1 MMVVFYYFFIKAKMV
16 NGTMSVG
23 HGFDASIG
31 YENGYFIQVSYD
43 SISLFAKVLIVNSKS
58 CGCITRLLGHA

>member
-23 HGFDASIG
+23 HGLDASIG
-31 YENGYFIQVSYD
+31 YENVYSYKCLMIRLVS
-43 SISLFAKVLIVNSKS
+43 LQKF
-58 CGCITRLLGHA
+58 